1 MGQFSD
7 YGVFANENPIIG
19 PISFGKMAKNRQNGQ
34 KSEKI
39 SKNPK
44 FSENSGKIQKIWEG
58 EKIFLKNFTKTENR
72 KNRLFDLPQNGV

>member
-1 MGQFSD
+1 MTAKKGQFSD

-19 PISFGKMAKNRQNGQ
+19 PISFGKMAKNRQNWQ

-44 FSENSGKIQKIWEG
+44 FSENSGKIPKIWEG
-58 EKIFLKNFTKTENR
+58 EKIFFEKFHENR
-72 KNRLFDLPQNGV
+72 KSKKSRF